1 MNLYF
6 FVEGRRTERK
16 VYRAW
21 IQHVFPELKESDRIE
36 DVKKNNFFI
45 ISGGG
50 YPAYKDRIPNSIT
63 DIQTHG
69 NIDYFFVCID
79 AEEDDPDEKLNE
91 IENIITEQAQIPQH
105 AVIVANC
112 CIETWFLGNT
122 AMMKKTP
129 ENVKLREF
137 RQFYDVSVQDPEN
150 MGCPSDYVFKAHFH
164 EDYLKEMFR
173 EKRLSYSK
181 EHPGAVLDKSYF
193 SALANRYK
201 QTGHIRSFGKLCDIF
216 HSLLLVYH
224 AVEESA

>member
-1 MNLYF
+1 
-6 FVEGRRTERK
+6 
-16 VYRAW
+16 
-21 IQHVFPELKESDRIE
+21 
-36 DVKKNNFFI
+36 
-45 ISGGG
+45 
-50 YPAYKDRIPNSIT
+50 
-63 DIQTHG
+63 
-69 NIDYFFVCID
+69 D
-79 AEEDDPDEKLNE
+79 AEEDDPDEKFNE